1 VPAPVLALVG
11 LLAQSEPPET
21 TGSNVAVLI
30 VGVLLVTAVIGFV
43 VARQSK
49 R

>member
-1 VPAPVLALVG
+1 VIG
-11 LLAQSEPPET
+11 LLAQSEPTET
-21 TGSNVAVLI
+21 TGSNIAVLI